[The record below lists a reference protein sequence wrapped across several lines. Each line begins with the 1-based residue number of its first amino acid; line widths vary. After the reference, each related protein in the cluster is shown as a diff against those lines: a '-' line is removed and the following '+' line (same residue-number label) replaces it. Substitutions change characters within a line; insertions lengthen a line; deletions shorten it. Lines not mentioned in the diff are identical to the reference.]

1 MAKNTGLSEAKR
13 NKNDEFYT
21 QLEDINNELMHY
33 KDHFKGKTVLCNC
46 DDPYESNF
54 FKYFA
59 LNFYHLGLKKLI
71 TTSYVPSPVAG
82 TQLSFDEIEGLQNA
96 YEKQP
101 FRIEINEVPDFD
113 KNGAID
119 LDDIASLLKHDSNT
133 TSLLLGDERY
143 PAGDFRSKECIELL
157 EESDIV
163 VTNPP
168 FSLFREFVAQLM
180 EHKKLFLIIGNV
192 NATTF
197 KEFFPYLQE
206 NRVWLGPSIS
216 SGDREFRVPEHY
228 PLQAAGYR
236 IDDQGH
242 KFIRVKGVRWFTNL
256 DHKKRHEELI
266 LYKKYSSDKYPTY
279 DNYDAIEVSKV
290 AEIPAD
296 YGGVMGV
303 PITFLDKYNPDQ
315 YEIVGMA
322 KRGAGDPALKSKV
335 YTKIDYPNY
344 SDLNA
349 TPVLIENGIPR
360 NTYPRILIR
369 RKDRS

>member
-1 MAKNTGLSEAKR
+1 MTKNAGLSEARR

-21 QLEDINNELMHY
+21 QLDDINNELRHY
-33 KDHFKGKTVLCNC
+33 KDHFKDKTVLCNC

-59 LNFYHLGLKKLI
+59 LNFYYLGLKKLI

-82 TQLSFDEIEGLQNA
+82 TQLSFDDIEGLRNA
-96 YEKQP
+96 HEKQP

-168 FSLFREFVAQLM
+168 FSLFREYVAQLVVYGK
-180 EHKKLFLIIGNV
+180 EFLIIGNQ
-192 NATTF
+192 NAITYR
-197 KEFFPYLQE
+197 EVFPLL
-206 NRVWLGPSIS
+206 RDGFVWLGVTGGSMKFTVP
-216 SGDREFRVPEHY
+216 DDYEPRETRYWVDEY
-228 PLQAAGYR
+228 GQKWRSMGNTY
-236 IDDQGH
+236 
-242 KFIRVKGVRWFTNL
+242 WFTNL

-266 LYKKYSSDKYPTY
+266 LYKKYSPDEYPTY

-296 YGGVMGV
+296 YDDVMGV
-303 PITFLDKYNPDQ
+303 PITFLDKFNPGQ
-315 YEIVGMA
+315 FEIVGATESEGKGFSNGLWVDGPAQPVVAGMRKY
-322 KRGAGDPALKSKV
+322 KRLF
-335 YTKIDYPNY
+335 
-344 SDLNA
+344 
-349 TPVLIENGIPR
+349 
-360 NTYPRILIR
+360 IR